1 MHNLNAGA
9 IPNCKFIDLIA
20 MIFGQFL
27 YNRIME
33 LWVLL
38 AILAAA
44 TQALRTAV
52 QKKMTPQLGSYGA
65 SYIRF
70 SYSFPFA
77 WLIVLAYMALVNV
90 GMPSLSP
97 MFWFWITVA
106 AVTQIAFTIL
116 LIMLFSHRSF
126 AAAVAFSKTEVLQ
139 AALFEAI
146 ILGVI
151 ANLQTAFA
159 IALGVVATIMLS
171 LAKASLASRSV
182 MSTIFSKQTGFG
194 LGAGAFLGF
203 CTVAYGAAIKHIP
216 TDDVMLNA
224 GLAAAI
230 AVTIQTVG
238 FGAWL
243 YAIKRHELIASLV
256 HWRDGAMAGFW
267 GTLCSLFWFAA
278 FAMHAV
284 APVRAVGQIELLMS
298 IGFSFFYFKEKINL
312 TELIAMA
319 LLAISII
326 LVLLA

>member
-1 MHNLNAGA
+1 
-9 IPNCKFIDLIA
+9 
-20 MIFGQFL
+20 
-27 YNRIME
+27 ME
-33 LWVLL
+33 LWVLM

-77 WLIVLAYMALVNV
+77 WLIVLTYMLMANI
-90 GMPSLSP
+90 GMPSLP
-97 MFWFWITVA
+97 PKFWFWINIA
-106 AVTQIAFTIL
+106 AITQIAFTIL

-139 AALFEAI
+139 AALFEAV

-171 LAKASLASRSV
+171 LAKSSITSHSIL
-182 MSTIFSKQTGFG
+182 STIFSKQTGFG

-216 TDDVMLNA
+216 TDDVMLSA

-238 FGAWL
+238 FGVWL
-243 YAIKRHELIASLV
+243 YAVRRHELIASLK
-256 HWRDGAMAGFW
+256 HWRESSMAGLW

-298 IGFSFFYFKEKINL
+298 IGFSYFYFKEKISL
-312 TELIAMA
+312 MELIAMA

>member
-1 MHNLNAGA
+1 MNFSQ
-9 IPNCKFIDLIA
+9 I
-20 MIFGQFL
+20 L
-27 YNRIME
+27 YNQGME

-77 WLIVLAYMALVNV
+77 WLILLPYMMLVDV
-90 GMPSLSP
+90 GMPSLSI
-97 MFWFWITVA
+97 MFWFWISIA
-106 AVTQIAFTIL
+106 AITQIAFTIL

-146 ILGVI
+146 ILGVV
-151 ANLQTAFA
+151 ASLQTAFA

-171 LAKASLASRSV
+171 LAKSSVTSRSII
-182 MSTIFSKQTGFG
+182 STIFSKQTGFG

-224 GLAAAI
+224 GIAAAI

-243 YAIKRHELIASLV
+243 YASKRDEFIATLV
-256 HWRDGAMAGFW
+256 HWRESSMAGFW

-278 FAMHAV
+278 FAIHAV

-298 IGFSFFYFKEKINL
+298 IGFSYFYFREKIKP
-312 TELIAMA
+312 TELVAMA

>member
-1 MHNLNAGA
+1 MNFCW
-9 IPNCKFIDLIA
+9 I
-20 MIFGQFL
+20 L
-27 YNRIME
+27 YNQGME

-77 WLIVLAYMALVNV
+77 WLIVLVYMILIDA
-90 GMPSLSP
+90 GMPSLP
-97 MFWFWITVA
+97 TMFWFWINIA
-106 AVTQIAFTIL
+106 AITQIAFTVL

-139 AALFEAI
+139 AALFEAV
-146 ILGVI
+146 ILGVV
-151 ANLQTAFA
+151 ASLQTAFA
-159 IALGVVATIMLS
+159 IALGVVATVMLS
-171 LAKASLASRSV
+171 LAKSSITSRSV
-182 MSTIFSKQTGFG
+182 IGTIFSNQTGFG

-203 CTVAYGAAIKHIP
+203 CTVAYGAALKHLP
-216 TDDVMLNA
+216 ADDVMLNA

-243 YAIKRHELIASLV
+243 YALKRHELVASLV
-256 HWRDGAMAGFW
+256 YWRDGAMAGFW

-298 IGFSFFYFKEKINL
+298 IGFSYFYFKEKINL
-312 TELIAMA
+312 TELTAMA
-319 LLAISII
+319 MLALSII

>member
-1 MHNLNAGA
+1 
-9 IPNCKFIDLIA
+9 
-20 MIFGQFL
+20 
-27 YNRIME
+27 ME
-33 LWVLL
+33 LWVLM

-77 WLIVLAYMALVNV
+77 WLIVLAYMLMANIS
-90 GMPSLSP
+90 MPSLPP
-97 MFWFWITVA
+97 MFWFWINIA
-106 AVTQIAFTIL
+106 AITQIAFTVL

-139 AALFEAI
+139 AALFEAV
-146 ILGVI
+146 ILGII
-151 ANLQTAFA
+151 ANLQTALA

-171 LAKASLASRSV
+171 LAKSSITSHSIL
-182 MSTIFSKQTGFG
+182 STIFSKQTGFG

-203 CTVAYGAAIKHIP
+203 CTVAYGAAIKNMP

-224 GLAAAI
+224 GLAVAI

-243 YAIKRHELIASLV
+243 YAVRRHELIASLV
-256 HWRDGAMAGFW
+256 HWRESTMAGFW

-298 IGFSFFYFKEKINL
+298 IGFSYFYFKAKISL
-312 TELIAMA
+312 MELFAMA

>member
-1 MHNLNAGA
+1 
-9 IPNCKFIDLIA
+9 
-20 MIFGQFL
+20 MIFAKIL
-27 YNRIME
+27 YKRIME

-44 TQALRTAV
+44 TQALRSAV

-77 WLIVLAYMALVNV
+77 WAIVLAYMMLVNV
-90 GMPSLSP
+90 GIPSLPP
-97 MFWFWITVA
+97 MFWFWINIA
-106 AVTQIAFTIL
+106 AITQIAFTIL

-146 ILGVI
+146 ILGVV
-151 ANLQTAFA
+151 ASLQTAFA
-159 IALGVVATIMLS
+159 ITLGVVATIMLS
-171 LAKASLASRSV
+171 LAKSSV
-182 MSTIFSKQTGFG
+182 TSHSIMLTIFSKQTGFG

-203 CTVAYGAAIKHIP
+203 CTVAYGAAIKYIP

-224 GLAAAI
+224 GLTAAI
-230 AVTIQTVG
+230 AVTIQTLG
-238 FGAWL
+238 FGAWM
-243 YAIKRHELIASLV
+243 YVAKRHELVASFV
-256 HWRDGAMAGFW
+256 YWRESTMAGLW

-298 IGFSFFYFKEKINL
+298 IGFSYFYFKEKISL
-312 TELIAMA
+312 TELIAIA
-319 LLAISII
+319 LLALSII